1 MQAYS
6 IFSITTFFPKK
17 TLLPIDQYEI
27 DLVKRCQN
35 RDLKAMEEIVKK
47 YETQVYNIAYGILGS
62 LEDAQDITQDVFV
75 SVWEKIG
82 QFRFKSKFSTW
93 LYRIAKNLSLNEKS
107 RRTRRKT
114 DAVEIDDSQAWVPV
128 DHQSPEDEM
137 LAFEQQQILHK
148 ALEQLKESHR
158 TILVLREMEELSY
171 EDLSAV
177 LGCSIGRVKSRLYE
191 ARMQLRKILKRE
203 NQ

>member
-128 DHQSPEDEM
+128 DHQTPEDEI
-137 LAFEQQQILHK
+137 LASEQQQILHK
-148 ALEQLKESHR
+148 ALGQLKESYR

-191 ARMQLRKILKRE
+191 ARMQLRGILKRE
-203 NQ
+203 N

>member
-1 MQAYS
+1 MQTYN

-17 TLLPIDQYEI
+17 AAPIFDQHEI

-35 RDLKAMEEIVKK
+35 RDMQAMEEIVRQ
-47 YETQVYNIAYGILGS
+47 YENQVYNIAYGMLGS
-62 LEDAQDITQDVFV
+62 PEDAQDITQDVFV

-82 QFRFKSKFSTW
+82 QFRFRSKFSTW
-93 LYRIAKNLSLNEKS
+93 LYRIAKNMSLNEKS
-107 RRTRRKT
+107 RRTSRKT
-114 DAVEIDDSQAWVPV
+114 DVVEIDDSQAWVPV
-128 DHQSPEDEM
+128 DHQTPEDEI
-137 LAFEQQQILHK
+137 LASEQQQILHK
-148 ALEQLKESHR
+148 ALGQLKESYR

-191 ARMQLRKILKRE
+191 ARMQLRGILKRE
-203 NQ
+203 N

>member
-1 MQAYS
+1 MQVYS
-6 IFSITTFFPKK
+6 VSSITTFFSKK
-17 TLLPIDQYEI
+17 SSPTVDQREI
-27 DLVKRCQN
+27 NLIKRCQN
-35 RDLKAMEEIVKK
+35 RDLQAMEEIVRQ
-47 YETQVYNIAYGILGS
+47 YENRVYNIAYGILGS

-82 QFRFKSKFSTW
+82 QFRFRSKFSTW

-114 DAVEIDDSQAWVPV
+114 DAVEVDDSQEWVLV
-128 DHQSPEDEM
+128 DHQAPEDEV
-137 LAFEQQQILHK
+137 LASEQQQILHK
-148 ALEQLKESHR
+148 ALEKLKESHR

>member
-6 IFSITTFFPKK
+6 IFSITTFFSEK
-17 TLLPIDQYEI
+17 TSLPIDQHEI

-35 RDLKAMEEIVKK
+35 RDMQAMEEIVRQ
-47 YETQVYNIAYGILGS
+47 YENQVYNIAYGMLGS
-62 LEDAQDITQDVFV
+62 PEDAQDITQDVFV

-82 QFRFKSKFSTW
+82 QFRFRSKFSTW
-93 LYRIAKNLSLNEKS
+93 LYRIAKNMSLNEKS
-107 RRTRRKT
+107 RRTSRKT
-114 DAVEIDDSQAWVPV
+114 DVVEIDDSQAWVPV
-128 DHQSPEDEM
+128 DHQTPEDEI
-137 LAFEQQQILHK
+137 LASEQQQILHK
-148 ALEQLKESHR
+148 ALGQLKESYR

-191 ARMQLRKILKRE
+191 ARMQLRGILKRE
-203 NQ
+203 N

>member
-1 MQAYS
+1 MQTYN
-6 IFSITTFFPKK
+6 ILSITTFFSKK
-17 TLLPIDQYEI
+17 ATPIVDQHEI

-35 RDLKAMEEIVKK
+35 RDMQAMEEIVGQ
-47 YETQVYNIAYGILGS
+47 YENQVYNIAYGMLGS
-62 LEDAQDITQDVFV
+62 PEDAQDITQDVFV

-82 QFRFKSKFSTW
+82 QFRFRSKFSTW
-93 LYRIAKNLSLNEKS
+93 LYRIAKNMSLNEKS
-107 RRTRRKT
+107 RRTSRKT
-114 DAVEIDDSQAWVPV
+114 DVVEIDDSQAWVPV
-128 DHQSPEDEM
+128 DHQTPEDEI
-137 LAFEQQQILHK
+137 LASEQQQILHK
-148 ALEQLKESHR
+148 ALEQLKESYR

-171 EDLSAV
+171 EDLSRV